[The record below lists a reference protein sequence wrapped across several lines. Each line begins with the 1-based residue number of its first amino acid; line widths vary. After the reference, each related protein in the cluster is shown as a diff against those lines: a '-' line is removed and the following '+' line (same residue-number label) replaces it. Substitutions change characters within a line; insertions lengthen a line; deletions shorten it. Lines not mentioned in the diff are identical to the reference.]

1 MVNWRSPKP
10 LLGVRITPVPH
21 TKVYM
26 DNLKPSI
33 FNRIKTF
40 LGEVRIE
47 AKKVTWSTRKELIAS
62 TVVIAAM
69 VFVVAGF
76 IWLID
81 FLLSLLMKLILG

>member
-1 MVNWRSPKP
+1 
-10 LLGVRITPVPH
+10 
-21 TKVYM
+21 VYM

>member
-1 MVNWRSPKP
+1 
-10 LLGVRITPVPH
+10 
-21 TKVYM
+21 M